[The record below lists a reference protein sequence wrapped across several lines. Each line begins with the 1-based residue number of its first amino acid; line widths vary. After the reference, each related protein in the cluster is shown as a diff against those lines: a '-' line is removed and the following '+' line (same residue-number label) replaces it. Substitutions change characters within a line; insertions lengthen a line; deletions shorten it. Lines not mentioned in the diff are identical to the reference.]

1 MQPHREEMTKIPCNL
16 TRCLRLRSSGDC
28 ECLNYQCKVNHI
40 VPALQFQLRQR
51 KSNLTMVLEYLKELG
66 YSCCARKLKSSDYGL
81 PQRRSRYYI
90 FGFRSSVDFAQSASA
105 LAELIPSRLQT
116 MASSECSP
124 VAEVPDFFYQ
134 VHLIPSTNW
143 FRLQC
148 LQRASAGK
156 LLLLCSFSFHVKLHS

>member
-1 MQPHREEMTKIPCNL
+1 M
-16 TRCLRLRSSGDC
+16 
-28 ECLNYQCKVNHI
+28 NHI
-40 VPALQFQLRQR
+40 VPALQFQLRQH

-105 LAELIPSRLQT
+105 LAELTPSRLQT

>member
-1 MQPHREEMTKIPCNL
+1 M
-16 TRCLRLRSSGDC
+16 
-28 ECLNYQCKVNHI
+28 NHI

-105 LAELIPSRLQT
+105 LAELTPSRLQT

-124 VAEVPDFFYQ
+124 VAEVPDFFLPSPSNSVYKL
-134 VHLIPSTNW
+134 VSFAMFATCKCGEAFVALLIFFPRQAS
-143 FRLQC
+143 FMSQGRLPP
-148 LQRASAGK
+148 A
-156 LLLLCSFSFHVKLHS
+156 